1 MLKCCV
7 FFLANSDVCWDVP
20 CRLPRA
26 AIIATLTLHFFNE
39 LILQLQL
46 FLNFNSNLSP
56 DFLNLLDFR
65 KTICMRTLQKNLD
78 VLIATSN
85 LSLNHILDSKCSN
98 LANAPNSLL
107 SLKHF
112 SDCNFHM
119 AADRRG
125 RWDRWWSHLR
135 FLAENP
141 PSPLCSSINLI

>member
-1 MLKCCV
+1 MFGRIFV
-7 FFLANSDVCWDVP
+7 ANSDVCWDVP

-26 AIIATLTLHFFNE
+26 AFISNPKLHFFNE

-46 FLNFNSNLSP
+46 FLNFNSNLSH
-56 DFLNLLDFR
+56 DFINLLDFR
-65 KTICMRTLQKNLD
+65 KMICMRLSENHD
-78 VLIATSN
+78 VIIANSN
-85 LSLNHILDSKCSN
+85 LVFNHILECSN

-119 AADRRG
+119 AAGRRG
-125 RWDRWWSHLR
+125 RRGRWWSHLR

-141 PSPLCSSINLI
+141 LSPLCSSINLL